1 MDSRLKR
8 LAIIGCLGIVVLVL
22 LIVIYANGGFKKLVG
37 GSSGSG
43 AQSVTADAAGS
54 SSDNASGAGT
64 SSTDTSSAVSGA
76 LTGQVGDNLKGFLED
91 SNFFDKDNKD
101 FLEGL
106 LDDSKR
112 VSILTTS
119 VEKDLRV
126 QVVDTR
132 GNLVTGENFNVKLTD
147 EKGES
152 SEYKD
157 LDKDGI
163 IYVGA
168 LSPGNYEVR
177 LQPLGDYK
185 MPINSTTVRV
195 KERVEYIVISDI
207 SLLIKTEAE
216 IDALAEDTA
225 EADAENDA
233 DKTEMVELQF
243 GGTRQKAGIDVS
255 KYQGDIDWQ
264 KVAAAGV
271 QFVIIR
277 TGYRGSVTG
286 AIVQDPYFETN
297 IKGALAAG
305 LEVGVYFFTQA
316 INETEAVEEAS
327 AVVSMV
333 SDYELKLPIYI
344 DSEGAGG
351 NGRADRLDKETRT
364 LVCEAFCRTAKN
376 AGYNSGVYASR
387 NWLYNNLD
395 MSRLEQFEVWDAE
408 YVSVPQYTGYYTMW
422 QHSSKGHVDGIEGNV
437 DLDIYYY

>member
-1 MDSRLKR
+1 MDSKLKR
-8 LAIIGCLGIVVLVL
+8 LSILGCLAVIVMLV
-22 LIVIYANGGFKKLVG
+22 IVVIYANGGFGRKK
-37 GSSGSG
+37 SAS
-43 AQSVTADAAGS
+43 AADA
-54 SSDNASGAGT
+54 GAGRDVI
-64 SSTDTSSAVSGA
+64 TDGSQPRAEGTALSEKM

-91 SNFFDKDNKD
+91 DNFFDKDNKD

-106 LDDSKR
+106 LDDSRR
-112 VSILTTS
+112 VSIITTS

-126 QVVDTR
+126 QILDNKGKPVS
-132 GNLVTGENFNVKLTD
+132 GETFEIKLTD
-147 EKGES
+147 EKGDS
-152 SEYKD
+152 SGYKD

-163 IYVGA
+163 IYVGS
-168 LSPGNYEVR
+168 LRPGNYEVS

-185 MPINSTTVRV
+185 IPVNSTTIRV

-207 SLLIKTEAE
+207 GSLIRTEEE
-216 IDALAEDTA
+216 INALAEDTA
-225 EADAENDA
+225 ASDAEENA

-243 GGTRQKAGIDVS
+243 GGTHQKAGIDVS
-255 KYQGDIDWQ
+255 KYQGDIDWER
-264 KVAAAGV
+264 VAAAGV
-271 QFVIIR
+271 SFAIIR
-277 TGYRGSVTG
+277 AGYRGSVTG
-286 AIVQDPYFETN
+286 ALVEDPYFEKN

-316 INETEAVEEAS
+316 VSEAEAVEEAS

-351 NGRADRLDKETRT
+351 HGRADGLDKDTRT

-422 QHSSKGHVDGIEGNV
+422 QHSSKGRVDGIEGNV

>member
-8 LAIIGCLGIVVLVL
+8 LSILGCLAVIIILVLV
-22 LIVIYANGGFKKLVG
+22 VVYANGGFKKK
-37 GSSGSG
+37 SSVNT
-43 AQSVTADAAGS
+43 AQTTV
-54 SSDNASGAGT
+54 SDASGKDT
-64 SSTDTSSAVSGA
+64 EVTDGSEEVVP
-76 LTGQVGDNLKGFLED
+76 TGQVGNNLKGFLED
-91 SNFFDKDNKD
+91 TNFFDKDNKD

-106 LDDSKR
+106 LDNSKR
-112 VSILTTS
+112 ISIITTS

-126 QVVDTR
+126 QVLNNK
-132 GNLVTGENFNVKLTD
+132 GELATGETFNIRLTD
-147 EKGES
+147 ENGDTS
-152 SEYKD
+152 DYKD

-168 LSPGNYEVR
+168 LAPGNYDVR
-177 LQPLGDYK
+177 L
-185 MPINSTTVRV
+185 MPIGEYKVPLNSTTVRV
-195 KERVEYIVISDI
+195 KERVEYIVIGDI
-207 SLLIKTEAE
+207 SSLIKTEEE
-216 IDALAEDTA
+216 IDAMAEDTA
-225 EADAENDA
+225 QTSAEEDA

-255 KYQGDIDWQ
+255 KYQGEIDWE

-286 AIVQDPYFETN
+286 ALVQDPCFEQN
-297 IKGALAAG
+297 IKGALEAG

-316 INETEAVEEAS
+316 INEAEAVEEAS

-333 SDYELKLPIYI
+333 RDYELKLPIYI

-351 NGRADRLDKETRT
+351 NGRADGLDKATRT